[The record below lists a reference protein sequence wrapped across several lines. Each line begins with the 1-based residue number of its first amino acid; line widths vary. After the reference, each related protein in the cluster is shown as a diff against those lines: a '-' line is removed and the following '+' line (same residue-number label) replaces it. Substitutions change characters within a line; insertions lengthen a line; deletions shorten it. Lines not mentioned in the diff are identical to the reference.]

1 MIHKPGYS
9 LGANIH
15 AILPEIPHFTH
26 LKGTAVQHLPMS
38 NILLKQTE
46 FDRWARKTP
55 GEGNF
60 NPLTV
65 LTWEIPWTEEPD
77 GQQTVH
83 GFTKELDTT

>member
-38 NILLKQTE
+38 NILLKQTLLGE
-46 FDRWARKTP
+46 ALTDFPLLGKATYCILIFLSFIAFARI
-55 GEGNF
+55 EN
-60 NPLTV
+60 V
-65 LTWEIPWTEEPD
+65 LPCI
-77 GQQTVH
+77 
-83 GFTKELDTT
+83 